1 MTKVALL
8 LADLEKKDAQAKAS
22 RAAIL
27 AQARRALTTEHVKVT
42 HPAMEA
48 VTLPPASKG
57 PKKRSRRPPPMQ
69 APTPTPITM
78 QSGELET
85 FADLLDSKE

>member
-1 MTKVALL
+1 
-8 LADLEKKDAQAKAS
+8 
-22 RAAIL
+22 
-27 AQARRALTTEHVKVT
+27 
-42 HPAMEA
+42 MEA

-69 APTPTPITM
+69 APTPTPIARM